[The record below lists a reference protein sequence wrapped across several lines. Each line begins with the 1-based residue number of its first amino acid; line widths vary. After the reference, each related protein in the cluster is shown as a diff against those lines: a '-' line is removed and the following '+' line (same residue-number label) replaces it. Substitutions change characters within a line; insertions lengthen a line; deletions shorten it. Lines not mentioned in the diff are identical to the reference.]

1 MKLLKSIQKYESKHS
16 FGISIIC
23 ILYILF
29 DISLPKQVASL
40 IDTSIGQILVYVLAL
55 IMFPAAGILAGV
67 LALLAGYTLI
77 QRASIASGNA
87 YIYQENKAEEI
98 KMQML
103 DKYNEYPKTLE
114 EEVVAT
120 MAPIVQ
126 TGNQNFTF
134 KPVLDDLQNAAP
146 VDYEGVI

>member
-16 FGISIIC
+16 VAISIIC
-23 ILYILF
+23 IIYILF
-29 DISLPKQVASL
+29 NIPLPKPVATW
-40 IDTSIGQILVYVLAL
+40 IDTSIGQIMVFVVAL
-55 IMFPAAGILAGV
+55 IMFPAAGLFAGV

-87 YIYQENKAEEI
+87 YIYQENQAEEI

-103 DKYNEYPKTLE
+103 DQYNDYPKTLE
-114 EEVVAT
+114 EQVVAT
-120 MAPIVQ
+120 MAPIAQ
-126 TGNQNFTF
+126 TGNQTFTF
-134 KPVLDDLQNAAP
+134 KPVLDNIQNAAP

>member
-1 MKLLKSIQKYESKHS
+1 
-16 FGISIIC
+16 
-23 ILYILF
+23 
-29 DISLPKQVASL
+29 
-40 IDTSIGQILVYVLAL
+40 
-55 IMFPAAGILAGV
+55 LAGV
-67 LALLAGYTLI
+67 LALLAGYTLL
-77 QRASIASGNA
+77 QRASVASGNA

-98 KMQML
+98 KMKML
-103 DKYNEYPKTLE
+103 DQYKDYSKTLE
-114 EEVVAT
+114 EEVVAS